1 MKYDKHNSKKS
12 RKLKSKKYKIQR
24 KTRSRVHLGKIN
36 QGGGAGFHIDITD
49 DEDYLYITD
58 KLDDANHYLYKID
71 LRNKTFQINKMQD
84 NEYYPLSQMPQR
96 LRDIIFKARDNED
109 RRIAFILNA
118 HKINPDLL
126 FPRATV
132 APTVVE
138 NQPGRFYEKYFPPN
152 GQHPYYV
159 PIQPPLVLSLLP
171 RDAVL
176 PPIAELPSP
185 KSSSSSRKSSSS
197 HQKPSSKTQSPRE
210 LSPREP
216 SPKALSSSKSS
227 SRKSLASS
235 QKPSSEALGR
245 VTPLKVTEKL
255 KAAID
260 FSRNRKLP
268 PIPMEEMMRGSP
280 YLSKLQRPSRGTI
293 KKPIK
298 PQ

>member
-1 MKYDKHNSKKS
+1 MKSNRNNTRKS
-12 RKLKSKKYKIQR
+12 RRLKSKKYKIQR
-24 KTRSRVHLGKIN
+24 KTRSRIRLDKIN
-36 QGGGAGFHIDITD
+36 QEGGAGFHIDITD
-49 DEDYLYITD
+49 DEYYLYITD

-96 LRDIIFKARDNED
+96 LRDIIFKASENED
-109 RRIAFILNA
+109 RRIVFILNA
-118 HKINPDLL
+118 HKINPVS
-126 FPRATV
+126 PRATV

-152 GQHPYYV
+152 GQHPYY
-159 PIQPPLVLSLLP
+159 IAIDPPPVT
-171 RDAVL
+171 VL
-176 PPIAELPSP
+176 PVTTGLPSISELPSP
-185 KSSSSSRKSSSS
+185 NALSSKSSSRKSSSS
-197 HQKPSSKTQSPRE
+197 PREPSPRKQ
-210 LSPREP
+210 SPREP

-235 QKPSSEALGR
+235 RKPSSEALGR

-268 PIPMEEMMRGSP
+268 PIEEIMRGSP
-280 YLSKLQRPSRGTI
+280 YLLKLQRPSRGTI
-293 KKPIK
+293 KTNKTTIK
-298 PQ
+298 LQY